1 MFQGGLKVTCFL
13 KDFPGNTFLIFFGKT
28 QQLISFGKTFR
39 FKLNIIA
46 LKCACKFKVTQKN
59 ISFIQG

>member
-13 KDFPGNTFLIFFGKT
+13 KDFPGNTFLIF
-28 QQLISFGKTFR
+28 FGKTFR